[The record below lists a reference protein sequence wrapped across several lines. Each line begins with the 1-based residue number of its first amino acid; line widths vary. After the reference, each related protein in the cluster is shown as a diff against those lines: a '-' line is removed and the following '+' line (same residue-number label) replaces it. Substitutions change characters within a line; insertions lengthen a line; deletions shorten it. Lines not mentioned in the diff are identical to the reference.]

1 MYYLFLMIK
10 NNDIKIYHVLSRPS
24 KSERFFFLNY
34 IKYFFTQQPL
44 NDGISRECIHCY
56 FTRPFAV
63 GNATVFVVFSKFV
76 FARNSY
82 RFKFYSLSKFF
93 FL

>member
-10 NNDIKIYHVLSRPS
+10 NNDIKIYHI
-24 KSERFFFLNY
+24 FLHHN
-34 IKYFFTQQPL
+34 L
-44 NDGISRECIHCY
+44 CGDGISRECIHCY